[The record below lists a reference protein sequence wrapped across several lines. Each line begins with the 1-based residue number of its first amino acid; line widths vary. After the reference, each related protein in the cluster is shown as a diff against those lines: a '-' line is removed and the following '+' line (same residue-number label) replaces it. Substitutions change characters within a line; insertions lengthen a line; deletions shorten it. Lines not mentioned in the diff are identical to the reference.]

1 MGCVCSGRLPV
12 VPVGAQVV
20 VRLGSSRNVRVK
32 ISRRSAVFQRYESGP
47 ERGNVRGMG
56 SQSAVVW
63 DDAVLAY
70 DHGGHHPMHPIRL
83 DLTMRLARS
92 LGVLDGVEILTPS
105 PAPDAELRRVH
116 RADYLDAVRAAP
128 TSQRSLA
135 GYGLGTE
142 DNPIFDHMHDAAALV
157 AGGSIRAAE
166 HIVSGGGNRAISI
179 SGGLHHAMADHAS
192 GFCVYN
198 DCAVAIAWMLAHGV
212 ERIAYVDVDVHHGD
226 GVQAAFYGDPR
237 VLTISLH
244 QHPMTLFP
252 GTGMPAEVG
261 AAGADGTS
269 VNIALPPKTDDA
281 GWQRAFHAVVPSLLA
296 AFRPQVLVTQ
306 CGADTHREDPLAD
319 LALSVDGQRATYRSL
334 RELSQRYADGKWLA
348 FGGGGYALFRVV
360 PRAWTHLLATV
371 LDRDLDPDTAI
382 PDDWTEYAASLA
394 DGITLP
400 TSMTEHRDVA
410 FRPWTGETES
420 PLDVSIRASRHAVFP
435 LHGLDPADT
444 RD

>member
-1 MGCVCSGRLPV
+1 MV
-12 VPVGAQVV
+12 A
-20 VRLGSSRNVRVK
+20 
-32 ISRRSAVFQRYESGP
+32 
-47 ERGNVRGMG
+47 
-56 SQSAVVW
+56 QSAVVW
-63 DDAVLAY
+63 DDAVLDY

-92 LGVLDGVEILTPS
+92 LGILEDATILPAD
-105 PAPDAELRRVH
+105 PAPDTELQRIH
-116 RADYLDAVRAAP
+116 RPDYLAAVRAAP
-128 TSQRSLA
+128 SSQRSLV
-135 GYGLGTE
+135 GYGLGTD
-142 DNPIFDHMHDAAALV
+142 DNPIFDRMHDAAARI

-166 HIVSGGGNRAISI
+166 HIVSGAGDRAINI

-198 DCAVAIAWMLAHGV
+198 DCAVAIAWMLEHGV
-212 ERIAYVDVDVHHGD
+212 ERIAYVDTDVHHGD

-244 QHPMTLFP
+244 QHPMTLWP
-252 GTGMPAEVG
+252 GTGFPTEVG
-261 AAGADGTS
+261 AADADGTS

-281 GWQRAFHAVVPSLLA
+281 AWQRAFHAVVPSLLA

-306 CGADTHREDPLAD
+306 CGVDTHREDPLAD
-319 LALSVDGQRATYRSL
+319 LALSVDGHRAIYQSL
-334 RELSQRYADGKWLA
+334 RELSRRYADGKWLV

-371 LDRDLDPDTAI
+371 LDHDLDPDTAI
-382 PDDWTEYAASLA
+382 PEDWTAYAATVA
-394 DGITLP
+394 DGVTLP
-400 TSMTEHRDVA
+400 TSMTEERDVG
-410 FRPWTGETES
+410 FRPWTGESES
-420 PLDVSIRASRHAVFP
+420 LLDVSIRASRQAVFP